1 MTSLPPESLPQE
13 SLPPESLA
21 SESAIVDDENEP
33 EKTPEP
39 PRKKRWWFWLLLA
52 ALLLGGGG
60 ILAVRM
66 MSEGEQK
73 PAGQNPQSRKVPVKL
88 ATVQSGIIEDRDEYI
103 ARLESRQSVNLQ
115 PQIQGRITK
124 IFVNSGDEVQA
135 GNPIMQVDS
144 REQQAAVNSVDAAA
158 QAARSQLQNAIAT
171 LKSLQAERLSN
182 VADVNLNQQEYE
194 RYTSLAAQG
203 AVSQQTRQQYVN
215 RLATA
220 RARLNAIDAQIQA
233 QQASINQAEKSL
245 EQAQA
250 NTKQQQVQL
259 QYYTVSAPI
268 AGKVGDLLVK
278 QGDVVNTSSQL
289 TSITQN
295 NPLQVEISIPQERA
309 AELSKGMPVELVDN
323 QGKILGRSQVFFI
336 SPNVNQNTQSIL
348 IKALFQNSNNQLR
361 ADEYVRARVI
371 WQRRPGVLIPATS
384 VVRLAGETFVYVA
397 KKPDDSQANP
407 EFIAKQ
413 KRVKLGNIRGNNYQ
427 VLEGLRQGEKIIV
440 SGILNLRDGAQIMPE
455 SK

>member
-1 MTSLPPESLPQE
+1 MTSLPPESLPEE
-13 SLPPESLA
+13 SLPAESLPLDTVV
-21 SESAIVDDENEP
+21 IDDENELK
-33 EKTPEP
+33 ENPEP

-66 MSEGEQK
+66 MSGGEQQ
-73 PAGQNPQSRKVPVKL
+73 PAGQNPQNRKVPVKL
-88 ATVQSGIIEDRDEYI
+88 ATVESGVIEDRDEYI
-103 ARLESRQSVNLQ
+103 ARLESRRSVTLQ
-115 PQIQGRITK
+115 PQTQGRITK
-124 IFVNSGDEVQA
+124 IFVNSGDDVQP
-135 GNPIMQVDS
+135 GNAIMQIDS
-144 REQQAAVNSVDAAA
+144 REQHAAA
-158 QAARSQLQNAIAT
+158 QVARALLQNALAT

-194 RYTSLAAQG
+194 RYTNLADQG

-220 RARLNAIDAQIQA
+220 KARLNAIDAQIQA
-233 QQASINQAEKSL
+233 QQASINQAEKGL
-245 EQAQA
+245 QQAQA

-268 AGKVGDLLVK
+268 AGKIGDLLVK

-295 NPLQVEISIPQERA
+295 NPLQVEISVPQERA
-309 AELSKGMPVELVDN
+309 AELRQGMPVELVDN

-348 IKALFQNSNNQLR
+348 IKALFNNSDNQLR

-371 WQRRPGVLIPATS
+371 WERRSGVLIPATS
-384 VVRLAGETFVYVA
+384 IVRLAGETFVYVA
-397 KKPDDSQANP
+397 KKPDDSQGKP
-407 EFIAKQ
+407 GLVAKQ

-427 VLEGLRQGEKIIV
+427 VLEGLRQGERIIV
-440 SGILNLRDGAQIMPE
+440 SGILNLRDGAPIVAD

>member
-1 MTSLPPESLPQE
+1 MTSLPPESLPPESAPPE
-13 SLPPESLA
+13 SLPPENL
-21 SESAIVDDENEP
+21 IVDDENKPQES
-33 EKTPEP
+33 PEP
-39 PRKKRWWFWLLLA
+39 PRKKRWWFWILLA
-52 ALLLGGGG
+52 ALLLGGSGFF
-60 ILAVRM
+60 AWRM
-66 MSEGEQK
+66 MSGAEQK
-73 PAGQNPQSRKVPVKL
+73 PAGQNPRNQKVPVKL
-88 ATVQSGIIEDRDEYI
+88 ATVNSGIIEDRDEYI
-103 ARLESRQSVNLQ
+103 ARLESRQSVTLQ
-115 PQIQGRITK
+115 PQTQGRITK
-124 IFVNSGDEVQA
+124 IFVNSGDDVQV
-135 GNPIMQVDS
+135 GNPIVQIDS
-144 REQQAAVNSVDAAA
+144 RQQQAAVNSVDAAQ
-158 QAARSQLQNAIAT
+158 QAARSQLQNTIAT

-220 RARLNAIDAQIQA
+220 KARLNAIDAQIQA
-233 QQASINQAEKSL
+233 QRASVNQAEKAL
-245 EQAQA
+245 QQAQA

-268 AGKVGDLLVK
+268 KGKVGDLLVK

-295 NPLQVEISIPQERA
+295 NPLQVEISVPQERA
-309 AELSKGMPVELVDN
+309 AELRKGMPVELVDN

-348 IKALFQNSNNQLR
+348 IKALFNNPNNQLR

-371 WQRRPGVLIPATS
+371 CERRPGVLSPATS

-397 KKPDDSQANP
+397 KKPDDSQASP
-407 EFIAKQ
+407 DLIAKQ

-427 VLEGLRQGEKIIV
+427 VLEGLRQGERIIV
-440 SGILNLRDGAQIMPE
+440 SGILNLRDGAPIMPD

>member
-1 MTSLPPESLPQE
+1 MTSLPPESLPEESLPAE
-13 SLPPESLA
+13 SLPPDTVV
-21 SESAIVDDENEP
+21 IDDENDNE
-33 EKTPEP
+33 ENPEP
-39 PRKKRWWFWLLLA
+39 PRKKRRWFWLLLA

-66 MSEGEQK
+66 MSGGEQQ
-73 PAGQNPQSRKVPVKL
+73 PAGQNPQNREVPVKL
-88 ATVQSGIIEDRDEYI
+88 ATVESGIIEDRDEYI
-103 ARLESRQSVNLQ
+103 ARLESRRSVTLQ
-115 PQIQGRITK
+115 PQTQGRITK
-124 IFVNSGDEVQA
+124 IFVNSGDDVQPGKA
-135 GNPIMQVDS
+135 IMQIDS

-158 QAARSQLQNAIAT
+158 QVARSQLQNSIAT

-194 RYTSLAAQG
+194 RYTNLAAQG

-220 RARLNAIDAQIQA
+220 KARLNAIDAQIQA
-233 QQASINQAEKSL
+233 QQASINQAEKGL
-245 EQAQA
+245 QQAQA

-268 AGKVGDLLVK
+268 AGKIGDLLVK

-295 NPLQVEISIPQERA
+295 NPLQVEISVPQERA
-309 AELSKGMPVELVDN
+309 AELRQGMPVELVDN

-348 IKALFQNSNNQLR
+348 IKALFNNSDNQLR

-371 WQRRPGVLIPATS
+371 WERRSGVLIPATS
-384 VVRLAGETFVYVA
+384 IVRLAGETFVYVA
-397 KKPDDSQANP
+397 KKPDDSQGKP
-407 EFIAKQ
+407 GLVAKQ

-427 VLEGLRQGEKIIV
+427 VLEGLRQGERIIV
-440 SGILNLRDGAQIMPE
+440 SGILNLRDGAPIVPDSQ
-455 SK
+455 

>member
-1 MTSLPPESLPQE
+1 MTSLPPESLP
-13 SLPPESLA
+13 
-21 SESAIVDDENEP
+21 SESALPENVIVDDRNKPQEN
-33 EKTPEP
+33 PEP
-39 PRKKRWWFWLLLA
+39 PHKKRWWFWLLLA
-52 ALLLGGGG
+52 LLMLGGGG
-60 ILAVRM
+60 FFAWRM
-66 MSEGEQK
+66 MSEAEQK
-73 PAGQNPQSRKVPVKL
+73 PPGQNPQNRKVPVKL
-88 ATVQSGIIEDRDEYI
+88 ATVESGIIEDRDEYI
-103 ARLESRQSVNLQ
+103 ARLESRQSVTLQ

-124 IFVNSGDEVQA
+124 IFVNSGNEVQA
-135 GNPIMQVDS
+135 GNPIMQIDS
-144 REQQAAVNSVDAAA
+144 RQQQAAVNSVDAAA

-171 LKSLQAERLSN
+171 LKSLQAQRLSN

-220 RARLNAIDAQIQA
+220 KAELNAIDAQIQA
-233 QQASINQAEKSL
+233 QRASINQAEKAL
-245 EQAQA
+245 QQAQA

-268 AGKVGDLLVK
+268 SGKVGDLLVK

-295 NPLQVEISIPQERA
+295 NPLQVEISVPQERA
-309 AELSKGMPVELVDN
+309 AELRKGMPIELVDN
-323 QGKILGRSQVFFI
+323 QGNILGRSQVFFI

-348 IKALFQNSNNQLR
+348 IKALFNNPNNQLR

-371 WQRRPGVLIPATS
+371 WQRRPGVLIPTTS

-397 KKPDDSQANP
+397 KKPDGSQTNP
-407 EFIAKQ
+407 DLIAKQ

-427 VLEGLRQGEKIIV
+427 VLEGLRQGERIIV
-440 SGILNLRDGAQIMPE
+440 SGILNLRDGATIMPD

>member
-1 MTSLPPESLPQE
+1 MTSLPPKSLPPESLP
-13 SLPPESLA
+13 PEPV
-21 SESAIVDDENEP
+21 IVDDENEP
-33 EKTPEP
+33 EKIPEP

-66 MSEGEQK
+66 MSGGEQK
-73 PAGQNPQSRKVPVKL
+73 PAGQNPQSQKVPVKL
-88 ATVQSGIIEDRDEYI
+88 ATVESGIIENRDEYI
-103 ARLESRQSVNLQ
+103 ARLESRQSVTLQ

-124 IFVNSGDEVQA
+124 IFVNSGDEVQT
-135 GNPIMQVDS
+135 GKPVMQIDS
-144 REQQAAVNSVDAAA
+144 RQQQAAVNSVDAAA

-182 VADVNLNQQEYE
+182 IADVNLNQQEYE
-194 RYTSLAAQG
+194 RYTSLADQG

-215 RLATA
+215 RLAIA
-220 RARLNAIDAQIQA
+220 KAKLNAIDAQIQA

-309 AELSKGMPVELVDN
+309 AELRKGMPVELVDN

-384 VVRLAGETFVYVA
+384 IVRLAGETFVYVA

-440 SGILNLRDGAQIMPE
+440 SGMLNLRDGAPIAPE

>member
-1 MTSLPPESLPQE
+1 MTSLPPET
-13 SLPPESLA
+13 
-21 SESAIVDDENEP
+21 AIAEDENQL
-33 EKTPEP
+33 EKPPEP

-52 ALLLGGGG
+52 LLLLGGGG
-60 ILAVRM
+60 FVAYRM
-66 MSEGEQK
+66 MSGAEQK
-73 PAGQNPQSRKVPVKL
+73 PAGQNPQARKVPVKL
-88 ATVQSGIIEDRDEYI
+88 AAVQSGIIEDRDEYI
-103 ARLESRQSVNLQ
+103 ARLESRRSVTLQ
-115 PQIQGRITK
+115 PQTQGRITK
-124 IFVNSGDEVQA
+124 IFVNSGDSVQP
-135 GNPIMQVDS
+135 GNPIIQIDS
-144 REQQAAVNSVDAAA
+144 RQQQAAVNSQDAAA
-158 QAARSQLQNAIAT
+158 QAARSELQNAIAT
-171 LKSLQAERLSN
+171 LKSLQAQRLSN

-220 RARLNAIDAQIQA
+220 KAKLNAIDAQIQA
-233 QQASINQAEKSL
+233 QQASIDRAEKAL
-245 EQAQA
+245 KQAQA
-250 NTKQQQVQL
+250 NTRQQQVQL

-278 QGDVVNTSSQL
+278 LGDVVNTSSQL
-289 TSITQN
+289 TTITQN
-295 NPLQVEISIPQERA
+295 NPLQVEISVPQERA
-309 AELSKGMPVELVDN
+309 AELRKGMPVELVDN

-348 IKALFQNSNNQLR
+348 IKALFDNQNNQLR

-371 WQRRPGVLIPATS
+371 WQRRPGVLIPATA

-397 KKPDDSQANP
+397 KKPDSSLENP
-407 EFIAKQ
+407 DFIAKQ

-427 VLEGLRQGEKIIV
+427 VLEGLMQGERIIV
-440 SGILNLRDGAQIMPE
+440 SGILNLRDGAPIIPD

>member
-1 MTSLPPESLPQE
+1 MTSLPPESLPEESLPAE
-13 SLPPESLA
+13 SLPPDT
-21 SESAIVDDENEP
+21 AIIDDEKELKEN
-33 EKTPEP
+33 PEP

-66 MSEGEQK
+66 MSGGEQQ
-73 PAGQNPQSRKVPVKL
+73 PAGQNPQNRKVPVKL
-88 ATVQSGIIEDRDEYI
+88 ATVESGVIEDRDEYI
-103 ARLESRQSVNLQ
+103 ARLESRRSVTLQ
-115 PQIQGRITK
+115 PQTQGRITK
-124 IFVNSGDEVQA
+124 IFVNSGDDVQP
-135 GNPIMQVDS
+135 GNAIMQIDS

-158 QAARSQLQNAIAT
+158 QVARSQLQNSIAT

-194 RYTSLAAQG
+194 RYKNLADQG

-220 RARLNAIDAQIQA
+220 KARLNAIDAQIQA
-233 QQASINQAEKSL
+233 QQASINQAEKGL
-245 EQAQA
+245 QQAQA

-268 AGKVGDLLVK
+268 AGKIGDLLVK

-295 NPLQVEISIPQERA
+295 NPLQVEISVPQERA
-309 AELSKGMPVELVDN
+309 AELRQGMPVELVDN

-348 IKALFQNSNNQLR
+348 IKALFNNSDNQLR

-371 WQRRPGVLIPATS
+371 WERRSGVLIPATS
-384 VVRLAGETFVYVA
+384 IVRLAGETFVYVA
-397 KKPDDSQANP
+397 KKPDDSQGKP
-407 EFIAKQ
+407 GLVAKQ

-427 VLEGLRQGEKIIV
+427 VLEGLRQGERIIV
-440 SGILNLRDGAQIMPE
+440 SGILNLRDGAPIVAD

>member
-1 MTSLPPESLPQE
+1 MTSLPPENVIAE
-13 SLPPESLA
+13 
-21 SESAIVDDENEP
+21 DENQL
-33 EKTPEP
+33 EKPPEP

-52 ALLLGGGG
+52 LLLLGGGG
-60 ILAVRM
+60 FAAFRM
-66 MSEGEQK
+66 ISGGEQK
-73 PAGQNPQSRKVPVKL
+73 PAAQNPEARKIPVKL
-88 ATVQSGIIEDRDEYI
+88 ATVAEGIIEDRDEYI
-103 ARLESRQSVNLQ
+103 ARLESRRSVTLQ
-115 PQIQGRITK
+115 PQTQGRINK
-124 IFVNSGDEVQA
+124 ILVNSGDKVQA
-135 GNPIMQVDS
+135 GNPIMQIDS
-144 REQQAAVNSVDAAA
+144 RQQQAAVNSVDAAA
-158 QAARSQLQNAIAT
+158 QAARSELQNAIAT
-171 LKSLQAERLSN
+171 LKSLQAEKLSN

-220 RARLNAIDAQIQA
+220 KARLNAIDAQIQA
-233 QQASINQAEKSL
+233 QQASINRAEKAL
-245 EQAQA
+245 KQAQA

-268 AGKVGDLLVK
+268 AGQVGDLLVK
-278 QGDVVNTSSQL
+278 LGDVVNTSSQL
-289 TSITQN
+289 TTITQN
-295 NPLQVEISIPQERA
+295 NPLQVEISVPQERA
-309 AELSKGMPVELVDN
+309 AELRKGMPIELVDN

-348 IKALFQNSNNQLR
+348 VKALFENQNNQLR

-371 WQRRPGVLIPATS
+371 WQRRPGVLIPATA

-397 KKPDDSQANP
+397 KKPDSSLENP
-407 EFIAKQ
+407 DFIAKQ

-427 VLEGLRQGEKIIV
+427 VLEGLMQGERIIV
-440 SGILNLRDGAQIMPE
+440 SGILNLRDGAQIIPD

>member
-1 MTSLPPESLPQE
+1 MTSLPPESLPEE
-13 SLPPESLA
+13 SLPPESLPPDT
-21 SESAIVDDENEP
+21 AIIDDKDETKEN
-33 EKTPEP
+33 PEP
-39 PRKKRWWFWLLLA
+39 PHKKRWWFWLLLA
-52 ALLLGGGG
+52 ALILGGGG
-60 ILAVRM
+60 FFAMRM
-66 MSEGEQK
+66 MSGGEQK
-73 PAGQNPQSRKVPVKL
+73 PAGQNPQNREVPVKL
-88 ATVQSGIIEDRDEYI
+88 ATVESGIIEDRDEYI
-103 ARLESRQSVNLQ
+103 ARLESRRSVTLQ

-124 IFVNSGDEVQA
+124 IFVNSGDNVQP
-135 GNPIMQVDS
+135 GNAIMQIDS

-171 LKSLQAERLSN
+171 LKSLQAQRLSN

-194 RYTSLAAQG
+194 RYKGLAAQG

-220 RARLNAIDAQIQA
+220 KARLNAIDAQIQA
-233 QQASINQAEKSL
+233 QEASINQAEKAL
-245 EQAQA
+245 QQAQA

-268 AGKVGDLLVK
+268 AGQIGDLLVK

-295 NPLQVEISIPQERA
+295 NPLQIEISVPQERA
-309 AELSKGMPVELVDN
+309 AELRKGMPIELVDN
-323 QGKILGRSQVFFI
+323 QGQILGRSQIFFI

-348 IKALFQNSNNQLR
+348 IKALYNNPNNQLR

-371 WQRRPGVLIPATS
+371 WERRPGVLIPAAS
-384 VVRLAGETFVYVA
+384 IVRLAGETFVYVA
-397 KKPDDSQANP
+397 KKPDNLQAKSG
-407 EFIAKQ
+407 FIAKQ

-427 VLEGLRQGEKIIV
+427 VLEGLRQGERIIV
-440 SGILNLRDGAQIMPE
+440 SGILNLRDGAAIIPD

>member
-1 MTSLPPESLPQE
+1 MTSLPPESLPPE
-13 SLPPESLA
+13 SLPLETVIL
-21 SESAIVDDENEP
+21 DDENEP

-66 MSEGEQK
+66 MSGEEQK

-88 ATVQSGIIEDRDEYI
+88 DTVQSGIIEDRDEYI
-103 ARLESRQSVNLQ
+103 ARLESRQSVTLQ
-115 PQIQGRITK
+115 PQIQGRITN
-124 IFVNSGDEVQA
+124 IFVNSGSEVKA
-135 GNPIMQVDS
+135 GNPVMQIDS

-171 LKSLQAERLSN
+171 LKSLQAEKLSN

-220 RARLNAIDAQIQA
+220 KARLNAIDAQIQA

-245 EQAQA
+245 QQAQA

-295 NPLQVEISIPQERA
+295 NPLQVEISVPQERA

-348 IKALFQNSNNQLR
+348 IKALFNNSNNQLR

-371 WQRRPGVLIPATS
+371 WQRRPGVFIPATS

-413 KRVKLGNIRGNNYQ
+413 KRVELGNIRGNNYQ

-440 SGILNLRDGAQIMPE
+440 SGILNLRDGAPIMPE

>member
-1 MTSLPPESLPQE
+1 MTSLPPESLPPE
-13 SLPPESLA
+13 SAPPENV
-21 SESAIVDDENEP
+21 IVNDDNKP
-33 EKTPEP
+33 EETPEP

-60 ILAVRM
+60 FFAWRM
-66 MSEGEQK
+66 MSGAEQK
-73 PAGQNPQSRKVPVKL
+73 PAGQNPQNQKVPVKL
-88 ATVQSGIIEDRDEYI
+88 ATVNSGIIEDRDEYI
-103 ARLESRQSVNLQ
+103 ARLESRQSVTLQ

-124 IFVNSGDEVQA
+124 IFVNSGDDVQV
-135 GNPIMQVDS
+135 GNPIVQIDS

-194 RYTSLAAQG
+194 RYSSLAAQG

-220 RARLNAIDAQIQA
+220 KARLNAIDAQIQA
-233 QQASINQAEKSL
+233 QKASINQAEKAL
-245 EQAQA
+245 QQAQA

-268 AGKVGDLLVK
+268 RGKVGDLLVK

-289 TSITQN
+289 TSINQN
-295 NPLQVEISIPQERA
+295 NPLQVEISVPQERA
-309 AELSKGMPVELVDN
+309 AELRKGMPVELVDN

-336 SPNVNQNTQSIL
+336 SPSVNQNTQSIL
-348 IKALFQNSNNQLR
+348 IKALFNNSNNQLR

-371 WQRRPGVLIPATS
+371 WERRPGVFIPATS

-397 KKPDDSQANP
+397 KKPDDSQASP
-407 EFIAKQ
+407 DFIAKQ

-427 VLEGLRQGEKIIV
+427 VLEGLRQGERIIV
-440 SGILNLRDGAQIMPE
+440 SGILNLRDGAPIMPD

>member
-1 MTSLPPESLPQE
+1 MKSLPEESLSSESLP
-13 SLPPESLA
+13 SDT
-21 SESAIVDDENEP
+21 AIVDDENETK
-33 EKTPEP
+33 ENPEP

-52 ALLLGGGG
+52 VLLLGGGG

-66 MSEGEQK
+66 MSGREQQ
-73 PAGQNPQSRKVPVKL
+73 PPGQGGPPREVPVKL
-88 ATVQSGIIEDRDEYI
+88 STVESGVIEDRDEYI
-103 ARLESRQSVNLQ
+103 ARLESRRSVTLQ
-115 PQIQGRITK
+115 PQTQGRITK
-124 IFVNSGDEVQA
+124 IFVNSGDDVQP
-135 GNPIMQVDS
+135 GNAIMQIDS
-144 REQQAAVNSVDAAA
+144 REQQAAVNSVDAAS
-158 QAARSQLQNAIAT
+158 QAARSQLQNSIAT
-171 LKSLQAERLSN
+171 LKSLEAEKLSN

-220 RARLNAIDAQIQA
+220 KARLNAIDAQIQA
-233 QQASINQAEKSL
+233 QKASVNQAEKAL
-245 EQAQA
+245 QQAQA

-259 QYYTVSAPI
+259 QYFTVSAPI

-295 NPLQVEISIPQERA
+295 NPLEVEISIPQERA
-309 AELSKGMPVELVDN
+309 SELRKGMPVELVDN

-348 IKALFQNSNNQLR
+348 IKALFNNSNNQLR

-384 VVRLAGETFVYVA
+384 IVRLAGETFVYVA
-397 KKPDDSQANP
+397 KKPDNSLENP
-407 EFIAKQ
+407 GLIAKQ
-413 KRVKLGNIRGNNYQ
+413 KRIKLGDIRGNNYQ

-440 SGILNLRDGAQIMPE
+440 SGILNLRDGAAIVTD

>member
-1 MTSLPPESLPQE
+1 MTSLPPESLPEESLPAE
-13 SLPPESLA
+13 SLPPET
-21 SESAIVDDENEP
+21 AIIDDENELK
-33 EKTPEP
+33 ENPEP

-66 MSEGEQK
+66 MSGGEQQ
-73 PAGQNPQSRKVPVKL
+73 PAGQNPQNRKVPVKL
-88 ATVQSGIIEDRDEYI
+88 ATVESGVIEDRDEYI
-103 ARLESRQSVNLQ
+103 ARLESRRSVTLQ
-115 PQIQGRITK
+115 PQTQGRITK
-124 IFVNSGDEVQA
+124 IFVNSGDDVQP
-135 GNPIMQVDS
+135 GNAIMQIDS

-158 QAARSQLQNAIAT
+158 QVARSQLQNSIAT

-194 RYTSLAAQG
+194 RYKNLADQG

-220 RARLNAIDAQIQA
+220 KARLNAIDAQIQA
-233 QQASINQAEKSL
+233 QQASINQAEKGL
-245 EQAQA
+245 QQAQA

-268 AGKVGDLLVK
+268 AGKIGDLLVK

-295 NPLQVEISIPQERA
+295 NPLQVEISVPQERA

-348 IKALFQNSNNQLR
+348 IKALFNNSDNQLR

-371 WQRRPGVLIPATS
+371 WERRPGVLVPATS
-384 VVRLAGETFVYVA
+384 IVRLAGETFVYVA
-397 KKPDDSQANP
+397 KKPDNSQ
-407 EFIAKQ
+407 EKSGLVAKQ

-427 VLEGLRQGEKIIV
+427 VLEGLRQGERIIV
-440 SGILNLRDGAQIMPE
+440 SGILNLRDGAPIVPD

>member
-1 MTSLPPESLPQE
+1 MT

-60 ILAVRM
+60 IFAVRM
-66 MSEGEQK
+66 MSGGEQK
-73 PAGQNPQSRKVPVKL
+73 PAGQNPQSRKVSVKL
-88 ATVQSGIIEDRDEYI
+88 GTVESGIIEDRDEYI
-103 ARLESRQSVNLQ
+103 ARLESRQSVTLQ

-124 IFVNSGDEVQA
+124 IFVNSGDDVQA
-135 GNPIMQVDS
+135 GNPVMQVDS
-144 REQQAAVNSVDAAA
+144 RQQQAAVNSVDAAA

-194 RYTSLAAQG
+194 RYSSLAAQG

-220 RARLNAIDAQIQA
+220 RAKLNAIDAQIQA
-233 QQASINQAEKSL
+233 QKASINQAEKSL
-245 EQAQA
+245 QQAQA
-250 NTKQQQVQL
+250 NTTQQQVQL

-268 AGKVGDLLVK
+268 PGKVGDLLVK

-295 NPLQVEISIPQERA
+295 NPLQVEISVPQERA
-309 AELSKGMPVELVDN
+309 AELRKGMPVELVDN

-348 IKALFQNSNNQLR
+348 IKALFNNSNNQLR

-371 WQRRPGVLIPATS
+371 WERRPGVFIPATS

-427 VLEGLRQGEKIIV
+427 VLEGLRQGERIIV
-440 SGILNLRDGAQIMPE
+440 SGILNLRDGAPIMPD

>member
-1 MTSLPPESLPQE
+1 MTSLPPET
-13 SLPPESLA
+13 
-21 SESAIVDDENEP
+21 AIVDRENEP
-33 EKTPEP
+33 EKSPEP

-52 ALLLGGGG
+52 AILLGGGG
-60 ILAVRM
+60 FLAWRM
-66 MSEGEQK
+66 MSGGEEK
-73 PAGQNPQSRKVPVKL
+73 PAGQNAPPPKVPVKL

-103 ARLESRQSVNLQ
+103 ARLESRQSVTLR

-124 IFVNSGDEVQA
+124 IFVNSGSEVQQGDA
-135 GNPIMQVDS
+135 LMQIDS

-171 LKSLQAERLSN
+171 LKSLEAERLSN
-182 VADVNLNQQEYE
+182 VADVNLNLSEYE
-194 RYTSLAAQG
+194 RYSSLAAQG
-203 AVSQQTRQQYVN
+203 AVSQQTRQQYQN

-233 QQASINQAEKSL
+233 QKASVNQAEKSL
-245 EQAQA
+245 QQAQA
-250 NTKQQQVQL
+250 NTRQQQVQL

-268 AGKVGDLLVK
+268 PGQVGDLTVK
-278 QGDVVNTSSQL
+278 LGDVVNTSSEL
-289 TSITQN
+289 TTITQN
-295 NPLQVEISIPQERA
+295 NPLQVEISVPQERA
-309 AELSKGMPVELVDN
+309 AELRKGMPIELVDN
-323 QGKILGRSQVFFI
+323 QGQILGRSQVFFI
-336 SPNVNQNTQSIL
+336 SPNINQSTQSIL

-371 WQRRPGVLIPATS
+371 WQRRPGVLIPVTS

-397 KKPDDSQANP
+397 QKPDDSQANP
-407 EFIAKQ
+407 NFIAKQ

-427 VLEGLRQGEKIIV
+427 VLSGLRAGEKIIV
-440 SGILNLRDGAQIMPE
+440 SGILNLRDGAPIVPN

>member
-1 MTSLPPESLPQE
+1 MTSLPPESLPPKSLQPE
-13 SLPPESLA
+13 SLPPET
-21 SESAIVDDENEP
+21 AIVENENEP

-52 ALLLGGGG
+52 LLLLGGGG
-60 ILAVRM
+60 FFAMQM
-66 MSEGEQK
+66 MSGGEQK
-73 PAGQNPQSRKVPVKL
+73 PAGQNPQNQKVPVKL
-88 ATVQSGIIEDRDEYI
+88 ASVQSGIIEDRDEYI
-103 ARLESRQSVNLQ
+103 ARLESRRSVTLQ

-124 IFVNSGDEVQA
+124 IFVNSGDEVQT
-135 GNPIMQVDS
+135 GNAIMQIDS
-144 REQQAAVNSVDAAA
+144 REQQAAVSSVDAAA

-194 RYTSLAAQG
+194 RYSSLAAQG
-203 AVSQQTRQQYVN
+203 AVSEQTKQQYVN

-220 RARLNAIDAQIQA
+220 KARLNAIDAQIQA

-245 EQAQA
+245 QQAQA
-250 NTKQQQVQL
+250 NTRQQQVQL

-268 AGKVGDLLVK
+268 PGQVGDLLVK
-278 QGDVVNTSSQL
+278 LGDVVNTSSQL
-289 TSITQN
+289 TTITQN
-295 NPLQVEISIPQERA
+295 NPLQVEISVPQERA
-309 AELSKGMPVELVDN
+309 AELRKGMPVELVDN

-336 SPNVNQNTQSIL
+336 SPSVNQNTQSIL
-348 IKALFQNSNNQLR
+348 IKALFNNPNNQLR

-371 WQRRPGVLIPATS
+371 WERRPGVLIPATA

-407 EFIAKQ
+407 ELIAKQ

-440 SGILNLRDGAQIMPE
+440 SGILSLRDGATIMPD

>member
-1 MTSLPPESLPQE
+1 MKSLPEESLSSESLP
-13 SLPPESLA
+13 SDT
-21 SESAIVDDENEP
+21 AIVDDENETK
-33 EKTPEP
+33 ENPEP

-66 MSEGEQK
+66 MSGGEQQ
-73 PAGQNPQSRKVPVKL
+73 PSGQGGPPRQVPVKL
-88 ATVQSGIIEDRDEYI
+88 STVESGVIEDRDEYI
-103 ARLESRQSVNLQ
+103 ARLESRRSVTLQ
-115 PQIQGRITK
+115 PQTQGRITK
-124 IFVNSGDEVQA
+124 IFVNSGDDVQP
-135 GNPIMQVDS
+135 GNAIMQIDS
-144 REQQAAVNSVDAAA
+144 REQQAAVNSVDAAS
-158 QAARSQLQNAIAT
+158 QAARSQLQNSIAT
-171 LKSLQAERLSN
+171 LKSLEAQKLSN

-220 RARLNAIDAQIQA
+220 KARLNAIDAQIQA
-233 QQASINQAEKSL
+233 QKASVNQAEKAL
-245 EQAQA
+245 QQAQA

-259 QYYTVSAPI
+259 QYFTVSAPI

-295 NPLQVEISIPQERA
+295 NPLEVEISIPQERA
-309 AELSKGMPVELVDN
+309 SELRKGMPVELVDN
-323 QGKILGRSQVFFI
+323 QGKILGRSQIFFI

-348 IKALFQNSNNQLR
+348 IKALFNNSNNQLR

-397 KKPDDSQANP
+397 KKPDDSLENP
-407 EFIAKQ
+407 GLIAQQ
-413 KRVKLGNIRGNNYQ
+413 KRIKLGDIRGNNYQ
-427 VLEGLRQGEKIIV
+427 VLEGLREGEKIIV
-440 SGILNLRDGAQIMPE
+440 SGILNLRDGAAIVTD